1 MSYPSMPAPILNYDM
16 DVQAPPAILALMPI
30 ASTALQSGF
39 ASYTPTSEA
48 FTKNVPMTA
57 SGQLILP
64 VVDRLYAP
72 RLWTDDVEIQP
83 VVVRAIGAA
92 PQPWSQAFGI
102 DRFFFEDCGPQV
114 GSFIEGVFT
123 EVGHSIRSFQD
134 VLAAF
139 ALSSARSTLYYDGA
153 DYASASHPTD
163 PENPLGP
170 GGSWSN
176 LIVNFPLTRENLWK
190 ALATF
195 MQIPGKDGI
204 PWSNRTKGIKLVVP
218 SLLFPI
224 AVQAVRASMLAIAV
238 SEPGIGVSGVGSENN
253 VYLKMAVEDV
263 ICLQTLTDQTTWYI
277 LDTSSA
283 ALPPVV
289 ISMREPFHIVPRTAE
304 TDPVVWG
311 QHKFLWNTIG
321 RMDASLTL
329 AQNLMVCTSGS

>member
-1 MSYPSMPAPILNYDM
+1 MAYPSMPSPVFQWDMNTAAP
-16 DVQAPPAILALMPI
+16 AAILAMMPV

-39 ASYTPTSEA
+39 AAYTPTSEK

-72 RLWTDDVEIQP
+72 RLWVDDTEIQP

-92 PQPWSQAFGI
+92 PQPWSQAFSI

-114 GSFIEGVFT
+114 GAFIEGVFV

-139 ALSSARSTLYYDGA
+139 ALASARTTLYYDGA

-163 PENPLGP
+163 PEYPTGP
-170 GGSWSN
+170 GGSWTN
-176 LIVNFPLTRENLWK
+176 LLTNFPLTRENLWK

-195 MQIPGKDGI
+195 KQIPGKDGI
-204 PWSNRTKGIKLVVP
+204 PWANRTSGIKLVVP
-218 SLLFPI
+218 PLLEPI
-224 AVQAVRASMLAIAV
+224 AVQAVRSGMMATAV
-238 SEPGIGVSGVGSENN
+238 SEPSIGVSGVASENN
-253 VYLKMAVEDV
+253 VYTKLMVDDV
-263 ICLQTLTDQTTWYI
+263 LCLQTLSDQTSWYL

-283 ALPPVV
+283 SLPPVIV
-289 ISMREPFHIVPRTAE
+289 SMREPFHIVPRIAE
-304 TDPVVWG
+304 TDPLNWG
-311 QHKFLWNTIG
+311 NHLLAWNTIG
-321 RMDASLTL
+321 RLDCSLTL
-329 AQNLMVCTSGS
+329 AQNILTATSGS

>member
-1 MSYPSMPAPILNYDM
+1 MSYPALPAPSMSWDM
-16 DVQAPPAILALMPI
+16 DVQAPAAILALMPI
-30 ASTALQSGF
+30 ASTALQSGY
-39 ASYTPTSEA
+39 ASYQPTSEQ

-57 SGQLILP
+57 AGQLILP

-72 RLWTDDVEIQP
+72 RLWVDDVEIQP

-139 ALSSARSTLYYDGA
+139 ALSSARTTLYYDGA
-153 DYASASHPTD
+153 DYAAANHPTD
-163 PENPLGP
+163 PENPTGP

-176 LIVNFPLTRENLWK
+176 LLPQFPLTRENLWK

-195 MQIPGKDGI
+195 MQIPGKDGL
-204 PWSNRTKGIKLVVP
+204 PWSNRTSGIKLVVP
-218 SLLFPI
+218 SALYPLAI
-224 AVQAVRASMLAIAV
+224 NAVRSTLMATAV
-238 SEPGIGVSGVGSENN
+238 SEPGIGVSGVASENN
-253 VYLKMAVEDV
+253 TFLKMAVDDV
-263 ICLQTLTDQTTWYI
+263 IVLQTLSDQTTWYL

-283 ALPPVV
+283 ALPPVIV
-289 ISMREPFHIVPRTAE
+289 AMREPFHIVPRVSPQ
-304 TDPVVWG
+304 DPVVWG
-311 QHKFLWNTIG
+311 QHKFLWATVG
-321 RMDASLTL
+321 RMEASLTL
-329 AQNLMVCTSGS
+329 AQNLMVCTSGA